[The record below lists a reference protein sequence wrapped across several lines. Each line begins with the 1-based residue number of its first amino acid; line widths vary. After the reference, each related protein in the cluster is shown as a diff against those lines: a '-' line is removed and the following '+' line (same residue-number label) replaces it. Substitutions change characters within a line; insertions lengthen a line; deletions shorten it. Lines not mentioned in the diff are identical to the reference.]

1 MIQLFPMVPANA
13 ASGNM
18 TVPNPRAA
26 TNASMP
32 VVTVKVKGPVTVNA
46 GWIISQVLSAI
57 SGFLGGIL
65 QDVGDKLAWFSLYI
79 PTPSSIPVMSSIY
92 NALLVPC
99 LLMFALALIVEV
111 ILALAGHAQLNPAD
125 PVIALL
131 AMLFGLDGYT
141 LAAQL
146 FSSLA
151 YYVLNAD
158 LGGGSAAQVLAVL
171 SAAISALPE
180 LNLVFFAAVIEY
192 AVVGVFRILA
202 TATLACSI
210 PLIALLWLVPPTR
223 GLARDFFEGLVLLL
237 LLSPMSSIFLALGMG
252 SALNALHGGNPF
264 LDFALA
270 TGTLVGSTILPA
282 VIIRGGRGAIE
293 AGRSAVR
300 RRGTA

>member
-1 MIQLFPMVPANA
+1 MFPVVPANSA
-13 ASGNM
+13 PSNM

-26 TNASMP
+26 TNASVP
-32 VVTVKVKGPVTVNA
+32 VVTVRVKGPVTVNA

-57 SGFLGGIL
+57 SGFLGSVLQGI
-65 QDVGDKLAWFSLYI
+65 GDKLAWFALYV
-79 PTPSSIPVMSSIY
+79 PTPSSIPVMSAIY
-92 NALLVPC
+92 KALLLPC
-99 LLMFALALIVEV
+99 LLLFALALVIEV
-111 ILALAGHAQLNPAD
+111 TLALAGHAQLNPAD
-125 PVIALL
+125 PVLALL
-131 AMLFGLDGYT
+131 AMVFGLDAYT

-151 YYVLNAD
+151 YYVLNAN
-158 LGGGSAAQVLAVL
+158 LGGGNAAQVLTVL
-171 SAAISALPE
+171 SAAAAALPE

-210 PLIALLWLVPPTR
+210 PIIALLWLIPPTR
-223 GLARDFFEGLVLLL
+223 GLARDFLEGLVLLL
-237 LLSPMSSIFLALGMG
+237 LLSPMSSIFLAIGMG

-270 TGTLVGSTILPA
+270 TGTLVGSTVLPA
-282 VIIRGGRGAIE
+282 VIIRGGRGAME

>member
-1 MIQLFPMVPANA
+1 MQLFPMVPANA

-18 TVPNPRAA
+18 TIPNPHAA
-26 TNASMP
+26 TNGSMP
-32 VVTVKVKGPVTVNA
+32 VVTVRVKGPVTVNA

-57 SGFLGGIL
+57 SGFLGSML
-65 QDVGDKLAWFSLYI
+65 QDLGDKLAWFSLYI
-79 PTPSSIPVMSSIY
+79 PTPSSIPVMSAVY
-92 NALLVPC
+92 NALLTPC
-99 LLMFALALIVEV
+99 LIMLALALIIE
-111 ILALAGHAQLNPAD
+111 ITLALARHAQLNPAD

-131 AMLFGLDGYT
+131 TMIFGLDVYT
-141 LAAQL
+141 LLAQL

-151 YYVLNAD
+151 YYLLNAD
-158 LGGGSAAQVLAVL
+158 LGGGNAAQVLTVL
-171 SAAISALPE
+171 SAAASVLPE
-180 LNLVFFAAVIEY
+180 LNLVFFAAVVEY

-223 GLARDFFEGLVLLL
+223 GLARDFFEGLALLL
-237 LLSPMSSIFLALGMG
+237 LLSPMSSIFLTIGMG

-282 VIIRGGRGAIE
+282 IIIRGGRGAIE

-300 RRGTA
+300 RRTT